1 MLPISSPES
10 AFISSFAFQK
20 MTIFLFDLFLQLIT
34 DYRYNVYL
42 NRSWNDAYS
51 NCDCLLQRKPAG
63 VFK

>member
-1 MLPISSPES
+1 
-10 AFISSFAFQK
+10 
-20 MTIFLFDLFLQLIT
+20 MTVFLFDLFLQLIT